1 MFERLEMDLYL
12 ITLDSTLEQIEYGPV
27 LAQQTYEEV
36 EAQNPLSVVKLI
48 KVLGEIIDEN

>member
-1 MFERLEMDLYL
+1 MDLYL